1 MMEAGQRG
9 VTSGGAP
16 GAVRQ
21 SQPSSEQP
29 KARVH
34 LVSES
39 RKPSVDRAT
48 RTRAGVAAKR
58 RCACGECGDGVVG
71 GGVCSEWYQ

>member
-1 MMEAGQRG
+1 MMKAGQRG

-34 LVSES
+34 LATER

-58 RCACGECGDGVVG
+58 RCACEACGDGVVG
-71 GGVCSEWYQ
+71 SGVCGDWCQ